1 MADKDR
7 DYDEGEALDPEL
19 LYSKESCI
27 GTSPRNSCL
36 SRPLAV

>member
-19 LYSKESCI
+19 LYSKETCI
-27 GTSPRNSCL
+27 GMSLGSCAPPASL
-36 SRPLAV
+36 